1 MRKETP
7 PQSPRQPIQG
17 ARAATGPGEPRQ
29 WTEGETVHVDVR
41 GLPPPQPLVAILR
54 LVRSLDGAADVVV
67 HHDRDPVLLYPEL
80 AEIGWSAAP
89 LEAPAGEVRL
99 LLRRQP

>member
-1 MRKETP
+1 MDQEQHP
-7 PQSPRQPIQG
+7 PSPPVDGTLSG
-17 ARAATGPGEPRQ
+17 AGRTAPVQ
-29 WTEGETVHVDVR
+29 WREGEAVHIDVR

-54 LVRSLDGAADVVV
+54 LVRSLGDAAPDIVV